1 MNKQFSNRVLK
12 VIELSRKTAQ
22 DSGQN
27 YIGPEHL
34 LAGILIER
42 DNLGYKVLNSL
53 DLDLNALKKE
63 LGIRINSLELG
74 SVDPSGKI
82 PLSKK
87 AEKILKVTFLE
98 AKLLKSGK
106 ISPEH
111 LVLSI
116 LRDGSNG
123 AAQLLQNFDVDY
135 GIYK

>member
-63 LGIRINSLELG
+63 LGIRINALELG

-87 AEKILKVTFLE
+87 
-98 AKLLKSGK
+98 S
-106 ISPEH
+106 
-111 LVLSI
+111 
-116 LRDGSNG
+116 
-123 AAQLLQNFDVDY
+123 
-135 GIYK
+135 